1 MAYHVLKQSWGVQGL
16 VEAVS
21 GRSAAAK
28 VGLAAGPV
36 IFAIVAVLPVG
47 GLPVEARVVLGLALW
62 MASWWVTEAIP
73 IYATALLPLAVLPAT
88 GAVQIL
94 DVVAPYADPIVF
106 LFLGG
111 LLLAKAV
118 EKSNAHRRFALA
130 IVRMFG
136 TRPKY
141 IVAGF
146 MAVTGLLSAWM
157 SNTAT
162 AMLMV
167 PIAAAVMGL
176 VADEKRRA
184 SLGLCLMLG
193 VAYSASLGGMATLV
207 GTPPNAVFASLAKSL
222 AGVDVSFAQ
231 WMVIAAPLSALSIFL
246 AWLYLV
252 HVGARPGVA
261 PVAESKAAI
270 SKMLADL
277 GRMAGDEKAVVAVFA
292 GTAVAWV
299 TRGIFWADLLPLVN
313 DSVIAIS
320 AAVLLFVIPAR
331 SKGAKDRKPL
341 LDWHTAAKIPW
352 GVLVLMGGGLSLAA
366 AFSATGLDVWI
377 AGNLSFLEGL
387 NYFVI
392 ILAVALVTV
401 FISEII
407 SNTATVAL
415 LIPVAAALAGA
426 LSIDP
431 ILLMLPVAL
440 VNTYGFMMPVG
451 TPPNAIV
458 FASGYVTARKMA
470 RTGIVLDIMGV
481 VLVSTFAAVLL
492 PLVW

>member
-1 MAYHVLKQSWGVQGL
+1 MQDLLK
-16 VEAVS
+16 AVS
-21 GRSAAAK
+21 GRGTAAK
-28 VGLAAGPV
+28 IGLAAGPAV
-36 IFAIVAVLPVG
+36 FILVAIVPVG

-73 IYATALLPLAVLPAT
+73 IYATALLPIAVLPAT
-88 GAVQIL
+88 GAVQVL
-94 DVVAPYADPIVF
+94 DAVAPYADPIVF

-130 IVRMFG
+130 TVRMFG

-167 PIAAAVMGL
+167 PIAAAVIGL
-176 VADEKRRA
+176 VQDEKRRA
-184 SLGLCLMLG
+184 TFGTCLMLA

-207 GTPPNAVFASLAKSL
+207 GTPPNAIFASLAGSL
-222 AGVDVSFAQ
+222 AGVDVSFVKWA
-231 WMVIAAPLSALSIFL
+231 VIAAPLSALSIFVT
-246 AWLYLV
+246 WLYLV
-252 HVGARPGVA
+252 HVGARPGDA
-261 PVAESKAAI
+261 PVAESRDAI
-270 SKMLADL
+270 SRMLAGL
-277 GRMAGDEKAVVAVFA
+277 GRMAGDEKAALAVFA

-299 TRGIFWADLLPLVN
+299 TRGLFWGSALPMVS

-320 AAVLLFVIPAR
+320 AAILLFVIPAR
-331 SKGAKDRKPL
+331 SKDAPERRPL

-366 AFSATGLDVWI
+366 AFSAVGLDVWI
-377 AGNLSFLEGL
+377 AGNLSFLEGM

-392 ILAVALVTV
+392 IIAVVAVTV
-401 FISEII
+401 LISEII
-407 SNTATVAL
+407 SNTAAVAL
-415 LIPVAAALAGA
+415 LIPVVAALAGA

-440 VNTYGFMMPVG
+440 VNAYGFMMPAG

-458 FASGYVTARKMA
+458 FSSGYITARKMA
-470 RTGIVLDIMGV
+470 RTGIVLDMVGV
-481 VLVSTFAAVLL
+481 VLVSVLVTVLL
-492 PLVW
+492 PLEW

>member
-1 MAYHVLKQSWGVQGL
+1 MQSLVEMMSGRGTAARVGL
-16 VEAVS
+16 V
-21 GRSAAAK
+21 
-28 VGLAAGPV
+28 AGPA
-36 IFAIVAVLPVG
+36 IFALIVILPLG

-73 IYATALLPLAVLPAT
+73 IYATALLPIAVLPAS

-94 DVVAPYADPIVF
+94 DVAAPYADPIVF

-118 EKSNAHRRFALA
+118 EKSNAHRRFALS

-167 PIAAAVMGL
+167 PIAVAVIGL
-176 VADEKRRA
+176 VPDEKRRA
-184 SLGLCLMLG
+184 SFGLCLMLA

-207 GTPPNAVFASLAKSL
+207 GTPPNAVFASLARSL

-252 HVGARPGVA
+252 HVGVRPGGT
-261 PVAESKAAI
+261 PVAESKMAI
-270 SKMLADL
+270 SKMLAGL
-277 GRMAGDEKAVVAVFA
+277 GRLAGDEKAVIAVFA
-292 GTAVAWV
+292 GTAAAWA
-299 TRGIFWADLLPLVN
+299 TRGLFWADLLPMVN
-313 DSVIAIS
+313 DSVIAI
-320 AAVLLFVIPAR
+320 AAAILLFVVPAR
-331 SKGAKDRKPL
+331 SKDTNERKPL

-366 AFSATGLDVWI
+366 AFTATGLDMWI
-377 AGNLSFLEGL
+377 ADNLLFLQGL
-387 NYFVI
+387 DYLVI
-392 ILAVALVTV
+392 VLAVAAVTV
-401 FISEII
+401 LVSEII
-407 SNTATVAL
+407 SNTAAVAL
-415 LIPVAAALAGA
+415 LIPVVAALAAA

-440 VNTYGFMMPVG
+440 VNTYGFMMPAG

-458 FASGYVTARKMA
+458 FASGYVTARRMA
-470 RTGIVLDIMGV
+470 RAGIVLDLIGI
-481 VLVSTFAAVLL
+481 VLVSALAYFLI